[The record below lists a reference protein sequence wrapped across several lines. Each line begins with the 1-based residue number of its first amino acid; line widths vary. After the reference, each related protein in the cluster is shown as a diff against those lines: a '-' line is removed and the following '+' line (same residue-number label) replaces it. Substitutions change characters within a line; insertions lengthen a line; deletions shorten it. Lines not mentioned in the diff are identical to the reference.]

1 MRKCIRCVAQLLSW
15 SVRAAVE
22 PGQLPAAEICSGGE
36 RRGHFPEV
44 RTAATERPAKGGC
57 RPQPQPARPLQPRCR
72 HSGRAKAPHETP
84 RGRGGLPPCF
94 LRPLL
99 ATPWLTVPPTCG
111 LLPARGW
118 EASVGSRTL
127 PWARGPS
134 RPRQQPWAGG
144 CDSAAGW
151 LPVAGGATH
160 REFCFPREKIKEGA
174 RRKRR
179 RVENTPAACWG
190 EWNQPISCVSFW
202 LEWGPS
208 SPAPGHSFLHPEPAT
223 RNLTPV

>member
-1 MRKCIRCVAQLLSW
+1 M
-15 SVRAAVE
+15 
-22 PGQLPAAEICSGGE
+22 
-36 RRGHFPEV
+36 
-44 RTAATERPAKGGC
+44 RTAAAERPAKGGC
-57 RPQPQPARPLQPRCR
+57 RPQLQLARPPQPRCR
-72 HSGRAKAPHETP
+72 HSGRATAPHETP
-84 RGRGGLPPCF
+84 RGPVAEAWQAAPPLFEDASCHAMANS
-94 LRPLL
+94 L
-99 ATPWLTVPPTCG
+99 AYPTHS
-111 LLPARGW
+111 W

-127 PWARGPS
+127 PRARGPS
-134 RPRQQPWAGG
+134 WPRQQPWAGG

-160 REFCFPREKIKEGA
+160 REFCFPREKIKEGV

-190 EWNQPISCVSFW
+190 EWNQLISCVSFW

-208 SPAPGHSFLHPEPAT
+208 SPAPGHGFLHPEPAA